1 VVQAVYELALYPSGQ
16 EERWKSMTE
25 HHRLVEQQFARQ
37 APGFG
42 QEGLTL
48 TNRDYL
54 TWMVDALD
62 PDPHDAVLD
71 VAAGTGHLGRA
82 IAPRVR
88 CVVCLDLT
96 PDMLH
101 EGERAARREGLTNI
115 TFLRGAAENLP
126 YPQSA
131 FDAVVSRFAV
141 HHFVEPLV
149 QVREMV
155 RVCRPG
161 GKVVLIDLVAP
172 EEKGEAAAYNR
183 LERLRDPSH
192 TLALSIEELRGA
204 LEGCGL
210 SGIRTASRDIEVE
223 VERWLALTSTAT
235 AKAQAIRENLMR
247 DVLGSLSTG
256 MRPFLADGVLMFTQR
271 WVVAVG
277 LKAD

>member
-1 VVQAVYELALYPSGQ
+1 
-16 EERWKSMTE
+16 MTE

-48 TNRDYL
+48 TNQEYL
-54 TWMVDALD
+54 AWMVDTLD
-62 PDPHDAVLD
+62 PHPHDAVLD

-96 PDMLH
+96 PAMLH
-101 EGERAARREGLTNI
+101 EGEQAAQWEGLTNI
-115 TFLRGAAENLP
+115 TFLRGAAEALP
-126 YPQSA
+126 YSDSV

-172 EEKGEAAAYNR
+172 EDEGEATTYNR
-183 LERLRDPSH
+183 LEHLRDPSH
-192 TLALSIEELRGA
+192 TRALSTEELRGT
-204 LEGCGL
+204 LKGCGL
-210 SGIRTASRDIEVE
+210 SDIRTTSRDVEVE
-223 VERWLALTSTAT
+223 AERWLALASTAT
-235 AKAQAIRENLMR
+235 ARAQALREDLMQ
-247 DVLGSLSTG
+247 DVLGSASTG
-256 MRPFLADGVLMFTQR
+256 MRPFLRDGVLMFTQR

-277 LKAD
+277 RKAS

>member
-1 VVQAVYELALYPSGQ
+1 VS
-16 EERWKSMTE
+16 E
-25 HHRLVEQQFARQ
+25 HHRLVEQQFAWQ

-54 TWMVDALD
+54 AWMIDTLE
-62 PDPHDAVLD
+62 PNPQDAVLD

-96 PDMLH
+96 PEMLH
-101 EGERAARREGLTNI
+101 EGEQAAQRDGLTNI

-126 YPQSA
+126 YPDSV
-131 FDAVVSRFAV
+131 FDAVVSRFGV
-141 HHFVEPLV
+141 HHFVEPMV

-161 GKVVLIDLVAP
+161 GKVALIDLVAP
-172 EEKGEAAAYNR
+172 EDQGEAAAYNC

-192 TLALSIEELRGA
+192 ARALTTEELRGA
-204 LEGCGL
+204 LVRCGL
-210 SGIRTASRDIEVE
+210 SVICTASRDVEVE
-223 VERWLALTSTAT
+223 AERWLALTSTAT
-235 AKAQAIRENLMR
+235 AKAQAIREDLMQ
-247 DVLGSLSTG
+247 DVLGSTSTG
-256 MRPFLADGVLMFTQR
+256 MRPFLRDGVLMFTQR

-277 LKAD
+277 LKGN

>member
-1 VVQAVYELALYPSGQ
+1 
-16 EERWKSMTE
+16 MTE
-25 HHRLVEQQFARQ
+25 HHHLVEQQFVRQ

-54 TWMVDALD
+54 AWMVDTLD
-62 PDPHDAVLD
+62 PNPHDAVLD

-96 PDMLH
+96 PAMLH
-101 EGERAARREGLTNI
+101 EGEQAAQREGLTHI
-115 TFLRGAAENLP
+115 TFLRGAAEDLP
-126 YPQSA
+126 YSDSV

-172 EEKGEAAAYNR
+172 EDEGEAAVYNR

-192 TLALSIEELRGA
+192 THALSTEELRGN

-210 SGIRTASRDIEVE
+210 TGIRTVARDVEVE
-223 VERWLALTSTAT
+223 AERWLALTSTAT
-235 AKAQAIRENLMR
+235 ARAQAIREDLMQ
-247 DVLGSLSTG
+247 DVLGLASTG
-256 MRPFLADGVLMFTQR
+256 MRPFHDDGVLMFTQR
-271 WVVAVG
+271 WVIAVG

>member
-1 VVQAVYELALYPSGQ
+1 
-16 EERWKSMTE
+16 MMDT
-25 HHRLVEQQFARQ
+25 
-37 APGFG
+37 
-42 QEGLTL
+42 
-48 TNRDYL
+48 
-54 TWMVDALD
+54 LD
-62 PDPHDAVLD
+62 PGPHDAVLD

-96 PDMLH
+96 PGMLH
-101 EGERAARREGLTNI
+101 EGEQAAQREGLTNI

-192 TLALSIEELRGA
+192 TLALSTEELRGV
-204 LEGCGL
+204 LESCGL
-210 SGIRTASRDIEVE
+210 SGIRTASRDVDVE
-223 VERWLALTSTAT
+223 AERWLALTSTPT
-235 AKAQAIRENLMR
+235 ARARAIWEDLMG
-247 DVLGSLSTG
+247 DVLGSASTG
-256 MRPFLADGVLMFTQR
+256 MRPFLHDGALIFTQ
-271 WVVAVG
+271 
-277 LKAD
+277 

>member
-1 VVQAVYELALYPSGQ
+1 
-16 EERWKSMTE
+16 MTE

-54 TWMVDALD
+54 TWMVDALG

-96 PDMLH
+96 PAMLH
-101 EGERAARREGLTNI
+101 EGEQAARREGLTNI
-115 TFLRGAAENLP
+115 TFLRGAAEALP
-126 YPQSA
+126 YSDNV

-161 GKVVLIDLVAP
+161 GTVALIDLVAP
-172 EEKGEAAAYNR
+172 EDEGEAAAYNR

-192 TLALSIEELRGA
+192 ARALSTEELRGV
-204 LEGCGL
+204 LVSCGL
-210 SGIRTASRDIEVE
+210 SGIRTATRDVKVE

-235 AKAQAIRENLMR
+235 ARAQEIRENLMQ
-247 DVLGSLSTG
+247 DVLGSASTG
-256 MRPFLADGVLMFTQR
+256 MRPFLDDGVLMFTQR
-271 WVVAVG
+271 WVIAVSF
-277 LKAD
+277 KAD

>member
-1 VVQAVYELALYPSGQ
+1 
-16 EERWKSMTE
+16 MTE

-54 TWMVDALD
+54 AWMVDTLD
-62 PDPHDAVLD
+62 FDPHDAVLD

-88 CVVCLDLT
+88 SVICLDLT

-101 EGERAARREGLTNI
+101 EGEQAAQREGLTNI
-115 TFLRGAAENLP
+115 TFLRGAAEALP
-126 YPQSA
+126 YPDRV

-172 EEKGEAAAYNR
+172 EDEREAAAYNR

-192 TLALSIEELRGA
+192 THALSTEELRGT
-204 LEGCGL
+204 LKGCGL
-210 SGIRTASRDIEVE
+210 SGIRTASRDVEVE
-223 VERWLALTSTAT
+223 AERWLALASTAT
-235 AKAQAIRENLMR
+235 ARAQAIREDLMQ
-247 DVLGSLSTG
+247 DVLGSTSTG
-256 MRPFLADGVLMFTQR
+256 MRPFLDDGVLMFTQR
-271 WVVAVG
+271 WVIAVG
-277 LKAD
+277 FKSD

>member
-1 VVQAVYELALYPSGQ
+1 
-16 EERWKSMTE
+16 MTE

-54 TWMVDALD
+54 AWMIDTLE
-62 PDPHDAVLD
+62 PNPQDAVLD

-88 CVVCLDLT
+88 RVVCLDLS
-96 PDMLH
+96 PNMLH
-101 EGERAARREGLTNI
+101 EGEQAAQREGLTNI
-115 TFLRGAAENLP
+115 TFLRGAAEDLP
-126 YPQSA
+126 YPDSV

-141 HHFVEPLV
+141 HHFVEPMV
-149 QVREMV
+149 QVREMA
-155 RVCRPG
+155 RVCRSG

-172 EEKGEAAAYNR
+172 ENQGEAAAYNR

-192 TLALSIEELRGA
+192 TRALTTEELRGI
-204 LEGCGL
+204 LEGCRL
-210 SGIRTASRDIEVE
+210 TGIRTASRDVE
-223 VERWLALTSTAT
+223 VEAERWLTLTSTT
-235 AKAQAIRENLMR
+235 AARAQAIREDLMQ
-247 DVLGSLSTG
+247 DVLGSVSTG
-256 MRPFLADGVLMFTQR
+256 MRPFLREGVLMFTQR
-271 WVVAVG
+271 WVIAMG

>member
-1 VVQAVYELALYPSGQ
+1 
-16 EERWKSMTE
+16 MTE
-25 HHRLVEQQFARQ
+25 HHHLVEQQFARQ

-54 TWMVDALD
+54 AWMVDTLD
-62 PDPHDAVLD
+62 LDPHDAVLD

-96 PDMLH
+96 PAMLH
-101 EGERAARREGLTNI
+101 EGEQAAQREGLTNI
-115 TFLRGAAENLP
+115 TFLRGAAEDLP
-126 YPQSA
+126 YSDSV

-172 EEKGEAAAYNR
+172 EDEGEAAVYNR

-192 TLALSIEELRGA
+192 THALSTEELRGN

-210 SGIRTASRDIEVE
+210 TGIRTVARDVEVE
-223 VERWLALTSTAT
+223 AERWLALTSTAT
-235 AKAQAIRENLMR
+235 ARAQAIREDLMQ
-247 DVLGSLSTG
+247 DVLGSASTG
-256 MRPFLADGVLMFTQR
+256 MRPFLHDGVLMFTQR
-271 WVVAVG
+271 WVIAVG

>member
-1 VVQAVYELALYPSGQ
+1 
-16 EERWKSMTE
+16 MTE

-37 APGFG
+37 APGFD

-54 TWMVDALD
+54 AWMVDTLD
-62 PDPHDAVLD
+62 LDPHDAVLD
-71 VAAGTGHLGRA
+71 VAAGTCHLGRA

-96 PDMLH
+96 PEMLH
-101 EGERAARREGLTNI
+101 EGEQAAQREGLTNI
-115 TFLRGAAENLP
+115 TFLRGAAEDLP
-126 YPQSA
+126 YPDSV

-172 EEKGEAAAYNR
+172 EDEGEAAAYNR

-192 TLALSIEELRGA
+192 MHALSTEGLRA
-204 LEGCGL
+204 NLEGCGL
-210 SGIRTASRDIEVE
+210 TGIRTASRDVEVE
-223 VERWLALTSTAT
+223 VERWLALTSTAR
-235 AKAQAIRENLMR
+235 ARAQAIREALMQ
-247 DVLGSLSTG
+247 DVLGSASTG
-256 MRPFLADGVLMFTQR
+256 MRPFLHDGVLMFTQR
-271 WVVAVG
+271 WVIAVG
-277 LKAD
+277 FKVD

>member
-1 VVQAVYELALYPSGQ
+1 
-16 EERWKSMTE
+16 MTE

-37 APGFG
+37 EPGFG

-48 TNRDYL
+48 TNQEYL
-54 TWMVDALD
+54 AWMVDTLD
-62 PDPHDAVLD
+62 PNPHDAVLD

-101 EGERAARREGLTNI
+101 EGKQAAQREGLTNI
-115 TFLRGAAENLP
+115 TFLRGAAEDLP
-126 YPQSA
+126 YSDSD

-161 GKVVLIDLVAP
+161 GKVCLIDLVAP
-172 EEKGEAAAYNR
+172 EDEGEADAYNR
-183 LERLRDPSH
+183 VERLRDPSH
-192 TLALSIEELRGA
+192 TRALSTEELKGV
-204 LEGCGL
+204 LVGCAL
-210 SGIRTASRDIEVE
+210 SGIRTTSRDVEVE
-223 VERWLALTSTAT
+223 AERWLALTSTAT
-235 AKAQAIRENLMR
+235 GRAQAIREDLMQ
-247 DVLGSLSTG
+247 DILGSGGTG
-256 MRPFLADGVLMFTQR
+256 MRPFLDDGVLMFTQR
-271 WVVAVG
+271 WVIAVG

>member
-1 VVQAVYELALYPSGQ
+1 
-16 EERWKSMTE
+16 MTE

-54 TWMVDALD
+54 AWMVDALD
-62 PDPHDAVLD
+62 LDPHDAVLD

-88 CVVCLDLT
+88 RVVCLDLT
-96 PDMLH
+96 PDMLR
-101 EGERAARREGLTNI
+101 EGEHVAQRKGLTNV
-115 TFLRGAAENLP
+115 TFLKGTAEDLP
-126 YPQSA
+126 YPDSV

-141 HHFVEPLV
+141 HHFVETMV

-172 EEKGEAAAYNR
+172 KDQGEAAAYNR
-183 LERLRDPSH
+183 LERLRDSSH
-192 TLALSIEELRGA
+192 TRALSAEGLRGHLA
-204 LEGCGL
+204 DCGL
-210 SGIRTASRDIEVE
+210 TGIRTASRDVEVE
-223 VERWLALTSTAT
+223 AERWLALTSTPT
-235 AKAQAIRENLMR
+235 ARARAIREDLMQ
-247 DVLGSLSTG
+247 DVLGLASTG
-256 MRPFLADGVLMFTQR
+256 MRPFLHDGALMFTQR
-271 WVVAVG
+271 WVIAVG
-277 LKAD
+277 LKVD

>member
-1 VVQAVYELALYPSGQ
+1 
-16 EERWKSMTE
+16 MTE
-25 HHRLVEQQFARQ
+25 HHRLVEQQFAQQ

-54 TWMVDALD
+54 AWMVDTLE
-62 PDPHDAVLD
+62 PEPHDAVLD
-71 VAAGTGHLGRA
+71 VAAGTGHLGKA

-101 EGERAARREGLTNI
+101 EGEQAAQREGLTNI
-115 TFLRGAAENLP
+115 TFLKGAAEDLP
-126 YPQSA
+126 YSDSV

-161 GKVVLIDLVAP
+161 GKVALIDLAAP
-172 EEKGEAAAYNR
+172 EDQTEAAAYNH

-192 TLALSIEELRGA
+192 TQALSTEELRGT
-204 LEGCGL
+204 LESCGL
-210 SGIRTASRDIEVE
+210 SGIRTASRNVEVE
-223 VERWLALTSTAT
+223 TERWLALTSTPT
-235 AKAQAIRENLMR
+235 ARAQEIREDLMQ
-247 DVLGSLSTG
+247 DILGSASTG
-256 MRPFLADGVLMFTQR
+256 MRPFLDDGVLMFTQR
-271 WVVAVG
+271 WVIAVG
-277 LKAD
+277 LKVD

>member
-1 VVQAVYELALYPSGQ
+1 
-16 EERWKSMTE
+16 MTE

-54 TWMVDALD
+54 AWMVDTSD
-62 PDPHDAVLD
+62 FDPHDAVLD

-88 CVVCLDLT
+88 CVICLDLT

-101 EGERAARREGLTNI
+101 EGEQAAQREGLTNI
-115 TFLRGAAENLP
+115 TFLRGAAEALP
-126 YPQSA
+126 YSDNV

-172 EEKGEAAAYNR
+172 EDEREAAAYNR

-192 TLALSIEELRGA
+192 THALTTEELRGT
-204 LEGCGL
+204 LKGCGL
-210 SGIRTASRDIEVE
+210 SGIRTASRDVE
-223 VERWLALTSTAT
+223 VEAERWLTLASTAT
-235 AKAQAIRENLMR
+235 ARAQAIREDLMQ
-247 DVLGSLSTG
+247 DVLGSTSTG
-256 MRPFLADGVLMFTQR
+256 MRPFLDDGVLMFTQR
-271 WVVAVG
+271 WVIAVG
-277 LKAD
+277 FKAD

>member
-1 VVQAVYELALYPSGQ
+1 
-16 EERWKSMTE
+16 MTE

-48 TNRDYL
+48 MNRDYL
-54 TWMVDALD
+54 AWMIDTLE
-62 PDPHDAVLD
+62 PDPQDAVLD

-96 PDMLH
+96 AEMLH
-101 EGERAARREGLTNI
+101 EGEQAAQREGLTNI
-115 TFLRGAAENLP
+115 TFLRGAAEELP
-126 YPQSA
+126 YPDSV
-131 FDAVVSRFAV
+131 FDTVVSRFAV
-141 HHFVEPLV
+141 HHFVEPMV

-172 EEKGEAAAYNR
+172 ENQGEAAAYNR

-192 TLALSIEELRGA
+192 THALTTEELRGI
-204 LEGCGL
+204 LEGCRL
-210 SGIRTASRDIEVE
+210 TSIRTASRDVEVE
-223 VERWLALTSTAT
+223 AERWLALTSTPT
-235 AKAQAIRENLMR
+235 AREQAIREDLMQ
-247 DVLGSLSTG
+247 DVLGSVSTG
-256 MRPFLADGVLMFTQR
+256 MRPFLRDGVLMFTQR
-271 WVVAVG
+271 WVTAVG
-277 LKAD
+277 LKVD

>member
-1 VVQAVYELALYPSGQ
+1 
-16 EERWKSMTE
+16 MTE

-48 TNRDYL
+48 TSRDYL
-54 TWMVDALD
+54 AWMIDTLE

-88 CVVCLDLT
+88 RVVCLDLT

-101 EGERAARREGLTNI
+101 EGEQAAQREGLTNV
-115 TFLRGAAENLP
+115 TFLSGAAEDLP
-126 YPQSA
+126 YPDSV

-141 HHFVEPLV
+141 HHFVEPMV
-149 QVREMV
+149 QVREIV

-172 EEKGEAAAYNR
+172 TDEGEAAAYNR

-192 TLALSIEELRGA
+192 TRALSAEGLRGHLA
-204 LEGCGL
+204 DCGL
-210 SGIRTASRDIEVE
+210 TGIRTASRDVEVE
-223 VERWLALTSTAT
+223 AERWLALTSTPT
-235 AKAQAIRENLMR
+235 ARARAIREDPMQ

-256 MRPFLADGVLMFTQR
+256 MRPFLHDGALMFTQ
-271 WVVAVG
+271 
-277 LKAD
+277 

>member
-1 VVQAVYELALYPSGQ
+1 
-16 EERWKSMTE
+16 MTE

-48 TNRDYL
+48 TNRHYL
-54 TWMVDALD
+54 AWIVDTLE

-88 CVVCLDLT
+88 RVVCLDLT

-101 EGERAARREGLTNI
+101 EGEQAAQREGLTNI
-115 TFLRGAAENLP
+115 TFLRGAAEDLP
-126 YPQSA
+126 YPDSV
-131 FDAVVSRFAV
+131 FDAAVSRFAV
-141 HHFVEPLV
+141 HHFVEPVV
-149 QVREMV
+149 QVREMA
-155 RVCRPG
+155 RVCRTG

-172 EEKGEAAAYNR
+172 EDQGEAVAYNR

-192 TLALSIEELRGA
+192 TQALTTEELRGILA
-204 LEGCGL
+204 DCGL
-210 SGIRTASRDIEVE
+210 TGIHTASRDVEVE
-223 VERWLALTSTAT
+223 AERWLALTSTPT
-235 AKAQAIRENLMR
+235 ARAQAIREELMQ
-247 DVLGSLSTG
+247 DVLGLASTG
-256 MRPFLADGVLMFTQR
+256 MRPFLHDGVLMFTQR
-271 WVVAVG
+271 WVIAVC

>member
-1 VVQAVYELALYPSGQ
+1 
-16 EERWKSMTE
+16 MTE
-25 HHRLVEQQFARQ
+25 HHRLVEQQFAQQ
-37 APGFG
+37 APRFA

-54 TWMVDALD
+54 AWMVDTLD
-62 PDPHDAVLD
+62 LDPHDAVLD

-101 EGERAARREGLTNI
+101 EGEQAAQREGLTNI
-115 TFLRGAAENLP
+115 TFLRGAAEDLP
-126 YPQSA
+126 YSDSV

-149 QVREMV
+149 QVRETV
-155 RVCRPG
+155 RVCRSG
-161 GKVVLIDLVAP
+161 GKVALIDLVAP
-172 EEKGEAAAYNR
+172 EDEGEAAAYNR

-192 TLALSIEELRGA
+192 TRARSTEELRGA
-204 LEGCGL
+204 LVGSGL
-210 SGIRTASRDIEVE
+210 SGIRTASRDVEVE
-223 VERWLALTSTAT
+223 AERWLALTSTAT
-235 AKAQAIRENLMR
+235 AKAQAIREDLMQ
-247 DVLGSLSTG
+247 DVFGSTSTG
-256 MRPFLADGVLMFTQR
+256 MRPFLRDGVLMFTQR

-277 LKAD
+277 LKGN